1 MNVIEILDETALR
14 VPDNTA
20 LIWGAPGK
28 EHMMTFGA
36 LLDRSR
42 RLANLFREHGF
53 NPGDGVV
60 IFLPMSGA
68 LYEVMAAVLRL
79 GLIAIFVD
87 PSAWRPSLERA
98 LAHLP
103 VRGFIGTPAA
113 CIWRWFTPALRQ
125 IPKVFIAGPGLPG
138 ATPLRRAE
146 QSAPLDAPTDCAAE
160 ATALVTF
167 TSGTTGIPKG
177 VLRSHG
183 TLAATHG
190 TLSRHLELRPGQVQL
205 ATMPF
210 FVFANLASGAT
221 SVIPELD
228 LRSPAG
234 ADPALSLRTIR
245 AWKVTGIVASP
256 FLLQRLADE
265 CASQKQVLASL
276 RNAFVGGAPVL
287 PAVLDKIATM
297 APDATIAALYG
308 ATEAEP
314 IALVRHE
321 EWGTKE
327 RKVAA
332 DGGGVLAGCP
342 IESISLR
349 ILADRW
355 RHPVDSTTHRDF
367 EREQLP
373 TGSEGEIVVS
383 GAHVSAGYLGG
394 EGNRENKI
402 IVDGA
407 LWHRTGDAGYLD
419 DSGRLWLVG
428 RCAGGVAGERGVTY
442 PLRVEAA
449 LSGTPGIARATLV
462 QYLGNATLVVE
473 TPGDVDSFNPAEILA
488 RIPWC
493 SVNEVVRVRRIPLD
507 RRHNAKVNL
516 PSLLEMLDER
526 RWMTRVSLP
535 VDTGS

>member
-1 MNVIEILDETALR
+1 MNVIEILDEAALR
-14 VPDNTA
+14 VPDHTA
-20 LIWGAPGK
+20 LIWGAPGN
-28 EHMMTFGA
+28 ERLMTFGA

-42 RLANLFREHGF
+42 RLATLLREHGL

-60 IFLPMSGA
+60 IFLPMSGP

-113 CIWRWFTPALRQ
+113 CVWRWFTPALRR
-125 IPKVFIAGPGLPG
+125 IPEAFVVGPGLPG
-138 ATPLRRAE
+138 ATTLRKAQR
-146 QSAPLDAPTDCAAE
+146 SAPLDGAMNCTAE
-160 ATALVTF
+160 STALVTF
-167 TSGTTGIPKG
+167 TSGTTGISKG

-234 ADPALSLRTIR
+234 ADPVLLLRAIR

-256 FLLQRLADE
+256 FLMQRLADE

-276 RNAFVGGAPVL
+276 RDAFVGGAPVL

-314 IALVRHE
+314 IALVRRE
-321 EWGTKE
+321 EWSAKE

-332 DGGGVLAGCP
+332 DGGGVLAGRP

-349 ILADRW
+349 ILADQW
-355 RHPVDSTTHRDF
+355 GHSIDSRTRREF
-367 EREQLP
+367 EGEQLP

-383 GAHVSAGYLGG
+383 GAHVSAGYLG
-394 EGNRENKI
+394 EAGNRENKI
-402 IVDGA
+402 IVDGTR
-407 LWHRTGDAGYLD
+407 WHRTGDAGYLD
-419 DSGRLWLVG
+419 HSGRLWLVG
-428 RCAGGVAGERGVTY
+428 RCAGGVSGASGITY

-449 LSGTPGIARATLV
+449 LSGTTGIARATLV
-462 QYLGNATLVVE
+462 QHLGNPTLVFE
-473 TPGDVDSFNPAEILA
+473 TPGDVDSFDPAEILA

-493 SVNEVVRVRRIPLD
+493 SVNEVVRVRHIPLD

-516 PSLLEMLDER
+516 PSLLEMLEQQ
-526 RWMTRVSLP
+526 RWITRVSRP
-535 VDTGS
+535 ADTGS

>member
-14 VPDNTA
+14 SPDETA

-42 RLANLFREHGF
+42 RLATLFREHGLGQ
-53 NPGDGVV
+53 GDGVV

-79 GLIAIFVD
+79 GMIAVFVD
-87 PSAWRPSLERA
+87 PSAWRPALEQA
-98 LAHLP
+98 LAHIP

-113 CIWRWFTPALRQ
+113 CVWRWFTPALRH
-125 IPKVFIAGPGLPG
+125 IPKAFVAGPRIPG
-138 ATPLRRAE
+138 AIPLREAQ
-146 QSAPLDAPTDCAAE
+146 QSPPLDAAADLAAA

-167 TSGTTGIPKG
+167 TSGSTGISKG

-190 TLSRHLELRPGQVQL
+190 ALSRHLGLQPGQVQL

-210 FVFANLASGAT
+210 FVFANLASGTT
-221 SVIPELD
+221 SVIPQLD
-228 LRSPAG
+228 LRSPAR
-234 ADPALSLRTIR
+234 ADPASLLRAIR
-245 AWKVTGIVASP
+245 AWNVTGIVASP
-256 FLLQRLADE
+256 FLMQCLADE
-265 CASQKQVLASL
+265 CAMQKRVLASL

-287 PAVLDKIATM
+287 PAVLDKIAAM
-297 APDATIAALYG
+297 APDAAVAALYG

-314 IALVRHE
+314 IALVRHD
-321 EWGTKE
+321 EWGAKE
-327 RKVAA
+327 RQAA
-332 DGGGVLAGCP
+332 SSGGGVLAGRP
-342 IESISLR
+342 IDAISLR
-349 ILADRW
+349 VLVDRW
-355 RHPVDSTTHRDF
+355 VRPIEPRASRVF
-367 EREQLP
+367 EGEQVP
-373 TGSEGEIVVS
+373 TGTEGEIVVS
-383 GAHVSAGYLGG
+383 GAHVSAGYLGD

-419 DSGRLWLVG
+419 DAGRLWLVG
-428 RCAGGVAGERGVTY
+428 RCAGGVPGESGVTY
-442 PLRVEAA
+442 PLRIEAA

-462 QYLGNATLVVE
+462 QHLTRRTLVVE
-473 TPGDVDSFNPAEILA
+473 TPSDTDSFNAGKILE

-493 SVNEVVRVRRIPLD
+493 SVDEVVRVRRIPLD

-516 PSLLEMLDER
+516 PSLVELLDKQ
-526 RWMTRVSLP
+526 RWLARVSFP
-535 VDTGS
+535 VDTGF

>member
-14 VPDNTA
+14 VPENTA
-20 LIWGAPGK
+20 LIWGAPGT
-28 EHMMTFGA
+28 ERMTTFGS

-42 RLANLFREHGF
+42 RLATLFSEHGLK
-53 NPGDGVV
+53 PGDGVV
-60 IFLPMSGA
+60 ILLPMSAA

-103 VRGFIGTPAA
+103 VRGFVGTPAA
-113 CIWRWFTPALRQ
+113 CVWRWLTPALRR
-125 IPKVFIAGPGLPG
+125 IPKAFVAGPGLPG
-138 ATPLRRAE
+138 ATPLRKAE
-146 QSAPLDAPTDCAAE
+146 QSAPLHAATDCAAE

-167 TSGTTGIPKG
+167 TSGTTGFPKG

-221 SVIPELD
+221 SVIPKLD
-228 LRSPAG
+228 LRSPAR
-234 ADPALSLRTIR
+234 ADPVLLLRTIS

-256 FLLQRLADE
+256 FLMQRLADE
-265 CASQKQVLASL
+265 CATQKQALASL

-287 PAVLDKIATM
+287 PAVLDKIAAM

-327 RKVAA
+327 RQAA
-332 DGGGVLAGCP
+332 AAGGGVLAGRP
-342 IESISLR
+342 IESVSLR

-355 RHPVDSTTHRDF
+355 QRPIDSPTRREF
-367 EREQLP
+367 EGEQLP
-373 TGSEGEIVVS
+373 TGVAGEIVVS

-394 EGNRENKI
+394 EGDRENKI
-402 IVDGA
+402 IVKGA
-407 LWHRTGDAGYLD
+407 RWHRTGDAGYLD

-428 RCAGGVAGERGVTY
+428 RCAGAVSGESGVTY

-462 QYLGNATLVVE
+462 QHLGNPTLVVE
-473 TPGDVDSFNPAEILA
+473 TPSDADNFNPTEILA

-516 PSLLEMLDER
+516 PSLLELLNQQ
-526 RWMTRVSLP
+526 RWIARVSLP
-535 VDTGS
+535 ADTGS